1 MQIRAILCVLGGAF
15 YTNIALAQ
23 PGLLDQQD
31 FVSKDT
37 VLSQTSFDFAAKRL
51 GFLEETG
58 TPTLD
63 FAPLLAESWSADV
76 QISIKPESDL
86 RSQALGLRVRLDE
99 MDQRDNGARNGWYVF
114 LGTDNEALTWSGV
127 TITGMELRD
136 HATVGDVH
144 FGLSFPTVGG
154 QASFGYARR
163 NVSYSSRTLSADV
176 EEDMVGLSYG
186 YSF

>member
-23 PGLLDQQD
+23 QGLLEQPD
-31 FVSKDT
+31 FVSSDT
-37 VLSQTSFDFAAKRL
+37 VLSQTHFELASKQL
-51 GFLEETG
+51 GFLD
-58 TPTLD
+58 PPDAPMLD
-63 FAPLLAESWSADV
+63 LTPLLTETWSPDL
-76 QISIKPESDL
+76 QISIRPDPDK
-86 RSQALGLRVRLDE
+86 RSQTVGLRVRLDE

-127 TITGMELRD
+127 TVSGVELRD

-163 NVSYSSRTLSADV
+163 NVSYASRTLSADV

>member
-23 PGLLDQQD
+23 QGLPEERDL
-31 FVSKDT
+31 VLSDT
-37 VLSQTSFDFAAKRL
+37 VLSQA
-51 GFLEETG
+51 GLELASER
-58 TPTLD
+58 LD
-63 FAPLLAESWSADV
+63 FLAPSDAPMLDLKPLLTETWSPDL
-76 QISIKPESDL
+76 QISIRPDPDM
-86 RSQALGLRVRLDE
+86 RSQTLVLRVRLDE
-99 MDQRDNGARNGWYVF
+99 MDKRDNGARNGWDVF
-114 LGTDNEALTWSGV
+114 LGTDNEALTLSGV
-127 TITGMELRD
+127 TISGVELRD

-144 FGLSFPTVGG
+144 FGVSFPTVGG

-163 NVSYSSRTLSADV
+163 NVSYASRTLSADV

>member
-23 PGLLDQQD
+23 QGLLEQQD
-31 FVSKDT
+31 LVLNDT
-37 VLSQTSFDFAAKRL
+37 VLSQSTFDIASKRL
-51 GFLEETG
+51 GFLEQPD
-58 TPTLD
+58 TPVLD
-63 FAPLLAESWSADV
+63 FTPILSETWSPDV
-76 QISIKPESDL
+76 QIHIEPDPDL
-86 RSQALGLRVRLDE
+86 RTQNVGLRVRLDE

-127 TITGMELRD
+127 TMTGVELRD